1 MKHDEHKMQRGLKS
15 RHMQM
20 IALGT
25 SVGTGLFYGSAATIE
40 LVGPGIIV
48 SYLLAGA
55 FIFFVMR
62 MLGEMSVH
70 EPVSG
75 SFSYFANKYWNGFA
89 GYLSGWNYW
98 FLYMLA
104 GMAELSATAIYIN
117 FWLPDFPQWL
127 TILICVIVII
137 TVNLISVSFYGEAE
151 YWASFIKITAICAMI
166 IFGFYL
172 IFTDMGPFPD
182 NFGNLWK
189 NGGFFPNG
197 AWGFAASLAVVMFSF
212 GGVDL
217 IGITAGEAE
226 NPEKTL
232 PRAINEILIRILI
245 FYIGTMVVLMTLA
258 PWNEVGMNGSPF
270 VQIFSNIGIPAAANI
285 LNIVVIIAALSVYN
299 SSLYSTSRIL
309 YNLAKDGNAPKIFGS
324 LSRRG
329 IPMVGILV
337 SSGLS
342 LFLVVLTYI
351 LPEKVFMY
359 LMSSI
364 VAALII
370 CWLTITITHFKFRLK
385 FIKEKR
391 LDELHFKT
399 FLFPYTNYFCMLF
412 LAAIVVIMFLMGS
425 DMIISL
431 GALVAWVI
439 FIYFTYIFKKKK

>member
-1 MKHDEHKMQRGLKS
+1 MKNDEHKMKRGLKS

-75 SFSYFANKYWNGFA
+75 SFSYFSNKYWNGFA
-89 GYLSGWNYW
+89 GYLAGWNYW
-98 FLYMLA
+98 FLYMIA

-127 TILICVIVII
+127 TILICMVVII

-182 NFGNLWK
+182 NFSNLWK

-245 FYIGTMVVLMTLA
+245 FYIGTMVVLMTLS
-258 PWNEVGMNGSPF
+258 PWQEVGMHGSPF

-285 LNIVVIIAALSVYN
+285 LNFVVLVASLSAYN
-299 SSLYSTSRIL
+299 GILYGTSRML
-309 YNLAKDGNAPKIFGS
+309 YGLSKNGHAPKIFS
-324 LSRRG
+324 ALSRRG
-329 IPMVGILV
+329 VPMIGILV
-337 SSGLS
+337 SAIVGII
-342 LFLVVLTYI
+342 LVVMTYYFPKAI
-351 LPEKVFMY
+351 FMY
-359 LMSSI
+359 LLAI
-364 VAALII
+364 VVAGLII
-370 CWLTITITHFKFRLK
+370 SWFIITFTHMKFRIK
-385 FIKEKR
+385 FTRENR
-391 LDELHFKT
+391 LDELHFKS
-399 FLFPYTNYFCMLF
+399 LWYPYTNYFCILF
-412 LAAIVVIMFLMGS
+412 LIAVVVIMTQIP
-425 DMIISL
+425 DMLISIIVL
-431 GALVAWVI
+431 PIWVV
-439 FIYFTYIFKKKK
+439 FIYLTYIFKVKKQ